1 MKKIFSFIIAAVMIL
16 SLGTVAF
23 ADYMGAF
30 DGIQLETGIN
40 PVVRV
45 SENTFDYVIYMK
57 SMTGL
62 TNGDFTVS
70 YDKSVLTLRS
80 VKQTGGYS
88 NSVYNDKDGKIYFS
102 FMFDEPNS
110 EAVAKMY
117 ILTFEYKEADVY
129 PEMKV
134 TNIKGTFIRSV
145 KPVKVF
151 EATEDNASISDGA
164 DKNDDFMQDNESYYK
179 GDVNNDG
186 VVTAEDARMILR
198 HSAGLEKLYLDE
210 YLRADFNGDDTV
222 TAEDAR
228 LVLRKSAGLD

>member
-1 MKKIFSFIIAAVMIL
+1 
-16 SLGTVAF
+16 
-23 ADYMGAF
+23 
-30 DGIQLETGIN
+30 
-40 PVVRV
+40 
-45 SENTFDYVIYMK
+45 
-57 SMTGL
+57 
-62 TNGDFTVS
+62 
-70 YDKSVLTLRS
+70 
-80 VKQTGGYS
+80 
-88 NSVYNDKDGKIYFS
+88 
-102 FMFDEPNS
+102 MFEEPNS
-110 EAVAKMY
+110 ENTAKMY
-117 ILTFEYKEADVY
+117 ILTFEYTEADVY

-151 EATEDNASISDGA
+151 EATDDNASISDGS
-164 DKNDDFMQDNESYYK
+164 DNKDDFMQDNESYYK

-210 YLRADFNGDDTV
+210 YLRADFNGDDSV